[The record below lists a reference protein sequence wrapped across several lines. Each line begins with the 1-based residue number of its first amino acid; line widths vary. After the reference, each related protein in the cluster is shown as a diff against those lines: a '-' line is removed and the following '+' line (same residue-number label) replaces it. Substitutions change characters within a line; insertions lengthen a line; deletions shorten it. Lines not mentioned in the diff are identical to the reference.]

1 MSKSGSH
8 IYLPDEENDSMDD
21 SHIGLTIFSILS

>member
-8 IYLPDEENDSMDD
+8 VHLPDEENDSMDD
-21 SHIGLTIFSILS
+21 SHIGFPIFSIPS